1 MKVSFDF
8 DSTLS
13 RKDVQRFAKELVEA
27 GHEVWIVTSRISN
40 EQAQLEY
47 SSNYTKDRIYKSN
60 KKLFRVADNVGIK
73 REHIIFCNFTIKI
86 DSIAG
91 QGFVFHL
98 DDDSDELMEIFS
110 SKDPCKPINVEHA
123 EWEID
128 CRKVIEIE
136 NYLENPN
143 QGY

>member
-13 RKDVQRFAKELVEA
+13 RKDVQRFAKELVKA

-73 REHIIFCNFTIKI
+73 REHIIFCNFTVKI

-110 SKDPCKPINVEHA
+110 SKDPCKPINVEHS

-128 CRKVIEIE
+128 CRKLIEIE

>member
-1 MKVSFDF
+1 MKASFDF

-13 RKDVQRFAKELVEA
+13 RKDVQRFAKELVAA

-47 SSNYTKDRIYKSN
+47 SCNYTKDRIYKSN

-73 REHIIFCNFTIKI
+73 REHIIFCNFTVKI

-98 DDDSDELMEIFS
+98 DDDLDELVEIFS
-110 SKDPCKPINVEHA
+110 SKDPCKPINVEHS
-123 EWEID
+123 EWEMD
-128 CRKVIEIE
+128 CRELIEIE
-136 NYLENPN
+136 KYLENPN